1 MFREEYPR
9 PIFIRTDW
17 QTLNGSWD
25 FEIADGSARN
35 LSSYLD
41 GSPYNSKI
49 EVPFAPQAPLSG
61 INYNQNLKSVW
72 YRRTFVIDDYRLDGR
87 VLLNFGAV
95 DYRAE
100 VYINGRPVGCHRG
113 GYTPFTMDITAFVQQ
128 GDNYIVVNA
137 LDDDQ
142 DICTPSGNQG
152 SDGYPHCTGIW
163 QSVWLE
169 FSSKTYIS
177 AYRATAVV
185 SQNAIIAQGYVVG
198 VTNGSIGAEVFV
210 DGVSIAKYKY
220 GLKDRFYI
228 KIPIKGDIA
237 LWEVGNGKLYD
248 VILTLLDEDGKQLD
262 CVLTYTAFRSIEIK
276 DKAFCVNGKPLTI
289 KQITDHRFY
298 GFGHYT
304 APSEAAIKQDL
315 LCVLSSGFNSIRIQN
330 TVAEPL
336 YLYYAD
342 KLGLLVFAEYP
353 SPSLCLNKTTAALW
367 TGEWQ
372 AILERDYGNPSVAGW
387 LPVGGNN
394 VDAEFVRYIHSV
406 TTTADISRPII
417 DGTPHYATSFFDK
430 RIHAKDN
437 EGFLS
442 QLHNSRNGGFASDKE
457 AAKAAKQYP
466 LMLSDS
472 QLEQLPLFVSNIT
485 LPKDAYRNTALFK
498 KYFAAYINALM
509 SAGVAGFCFNSL
521 FDTPSSETG
530 FYTAERDFK
539 FDRAAEP
546 SIRRFL
552 NQIK

>member
-17 QTLNGSWD
+17 QPLNGSWD
-25 FEIADGSARN
+25 FEIADGAARN

-41 GSPYNSKI
+41 GSPYNGTI

-61 INYNQNLKSVW
+61 VACSQNLKSVW
-72 YRRTFVIDDYRLDGR
+72 YRKAFAIDAYRLSGR

-100 VYINGRPVGCHRG
+100 VYINGKPVGGHRG
-113 GYTPFTMDITAFVQQ
+113 GYTPFTLDITAFVRL
-128 GDNYIVVNA
+128 GDNYVVVNA

-142 DICTPSGNQG
+142 DIYTPSGCQG
-152 SDGYPHCTGIW
+152 KDGFPHCTGIW

-169 FSSKTYIS
+169 FASNTCIS

-185 SQNAIIAQGYVVG
+185 SQSAIIAQGYIIG
-198 VTNGSIGAEVFV
+198 DAKGSINAEVFL

-220 GLKDRFYI
+220 GLKSKFYI

-237 LWEVGNGKLYD
+237 LWEVGCGKLYD

-262 CVLTYTAFRSIEIK
+262 CVLTYTAFRSIELK
-276 DKAFCVNGKPLTI
+276 NKAFLINNKPITI
-289 KQITDHRFY
+289 KQITDSRFY
-298 GFGHYT
+298 NFGHYT
-304 APSEAAIKQDL
+304 APSEASIKQDL
-315 LCVLSSGFNSIRIQN
+315 LCVLSSGFNSVRIRH

-353 SPSLCLNKTTAALW
+353 SPDLCLNQTTAALW
-367 TGEWQ
+367 ANEWQ
-372 AILERDYGNPSVAGW
+372 AILERDFGNPSVACW

-394 VDAEFVRYIHSV
+394 VDADFVKYIHSV
-406 TTTADISRPII
+406 TAASDITRPIA

-430 RIHAKDN
+430 RIYATDN

-442 QLHNSRNGGFASDKE
+442 QLHNSRNGGFAGDKD
-457 AAKAAKQYP
+457 AARAAKQYP
-466 LMLSDS
+466 LMLADS
-472 QLEQLPLFVSNIT
+472 LLAELPLFVSNIT
-485 LPKDAYRNTALFK
+485 LPRDAYGATALFK
-498 KYFAAYINALM
+498 KYFAAYINVLM
-509 SAGVAGFCFNSL
+509 TAGVAGFCFNSL
-521 FDTPSSETG
+521 FDTPASGTG

-546 SIRRFL
+546 SIRKFL
-552 NQIK
+552 TQIK